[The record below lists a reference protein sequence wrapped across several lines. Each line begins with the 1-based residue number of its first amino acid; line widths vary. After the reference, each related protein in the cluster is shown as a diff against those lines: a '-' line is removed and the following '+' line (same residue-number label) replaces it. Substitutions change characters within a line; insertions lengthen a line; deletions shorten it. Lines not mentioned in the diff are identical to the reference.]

1 MAQDL
6 KEDQLIMMMMIVGA
20 EAILGVVG
28 AGDAEAMAQEAV
40 AVSGAQEVTVM
51 VDLVEGEEAGVD
63 FLIGAIEVASIEDHE
78 DQVIAG
84 AMEAVEEDFLIAAGA
99 FAEAI
104 GAVAVDL
111 AIVGAV
117 VVARLLVTVG
127 ATDPDRIRKLT
138 TSVFFFFTVS

>member
-1 MAQDL
+1 MFFFFFYSKRFTTFSNL
-6 KEDQLIMMMMIVGA
+6 
-20 EAILGVVG
+20 
-28 AGDAEAMAQEAV
+28 
-40 AVSGAQEVTVM
+40 
-51 VDLVEGEEAGVD
+51 
-63 FLIGAIEVASIEDHE
+63 FLCLF
-78 DQVIAG
+78 Q
-84 AMEAVEEDFLIAAGA
+84 
-99 FAEAI
+99 AI